1 MNRRYFVK
9 EVCLGVGSVVVVPPL
24 SYGGQRDWQKKITI
38 EGVNSNFEREPLVR
52 PFGFKG
58 GSITNIWQVVS
69 LLRSSGHEGLGVGTQ
84 NVLWSDATVF
94 AAHSEAAGNALMYA
108 VTERSMQL
116 ANGSRF
122 SDPIELQEDILE
134 DVFEYA
140 KGVTSN
146 PNLRKTFAL
155 NAMVPLDNAA
165 WMLFARENSLTS
177 FDQLVPERYGP
188 ALANKHKQ
196 VASIPVVGYNSPM
209 KDIMKAVDDGYFLL
223 KIKIGQPGKQEEMVQ
238 KDMARLTAI
247 HKAIGG
253 KTTPHTKD
261 GKLPYYFDANGRYQ
275 KKETLLRFI
284 DHAKKIGAFDQIAVI
299 EEPFAEHLDIDVS
312 DVPARLAADESAH
325 TDRDALE
332 RIQMGYRAIALKAV
346 AKTMSMTM
354 KIAQIA
360 HDNDVPCFCADLT
373 VNPVLL
379 DWNKAVAAR
388 ISAFPGLED
397 MGLMETNGH
406 QNYLYWERMRSYLP
420 YEEASWTQPQDGVF
434 PLNEDYYQ
442 RSGGILMPSSHYMG
456 LVKS

>member
-1 MNRRYFVK
+1 MNRRNFVK
-9 EVCLGVGSVVVVPPL
+9 GVGLGVGSIVVGSPL
-24 SYGGQRDWQKKITI
+24 SYGSQRYWQKKITI

-84 NVLWSDATVF
+84 NVLWSDAAVF

-116 ANGSRF
+116 ANGRSF
-122 SDPIELQEDILE
+122 SNPIELQEEILA

-165 WMLFARENSLTS
+165 WMLFARENGLTN
-177 FDQLVPERYGP
+177 FDQLVPERYAP
-188 ALANKHKQ
+188 ALAYKHKK
-196 VASIPVVGYNSPM
+196 VASIPVVGYNIPM
-209 KDIMKAVDDGYFLL
+209 KDIVKAVDDGYFLL
-223 KIKIGQPGKQEEMVQ
+223 KIKIGQPGTQEEMVQ

-247 HKAIGG
+247 HEAIGG

-284 DHAKKIGAFDQIAVI
+284 DHAKKIGAYDQIAVI

-325 TDRDALE
+325 TDKDALE

-354 KIAQIA
+354 KIAQVA

-379 DWNKAVAAR
+379 DWNKTVAAR
-388 ISAFPGLED
+388 IGAFPGLED

-406 QNYLYWERMRSYLP
+406 QNYLHWEKMRSYLP
-420 YEEASWTQPQDGVF
+420 DANASWTQPKDGVF
-434 PLNEDYYQ
+434 PLDDDYYEQ
-442 RSGGILMPSSHYMG
+442 SGGILMPSSHYMG
-456 LVKS
+456 LAGS